1 MGNTFVLLTTLQPN
15 KYFIACLAVA
25 DLLVGMF
32 AGPVNLYSI
41 SVNWKP
47 QFETSSLHLCRFF
60 VWIDTLAL
68 AASIYTVTFISFDR
82 YLKISKPLQY
92 RSRMTTSKS
101 VKIVFTIWFIS
112 TTFATY
118 APTPDS
124 GSVTVLAGHNRRF
137 SSEIDERRR
146 FYTLVSAS
154 LFFVPA
160 IVIMVL
166 YALIFTVA
174 HKRHKMFRNGQPG

>member
-1 MGNTFVLLTTLQPN
+1 
-15 KYFIACLAVA
+15 
-25 DLLVGMF
+25 MF

-60 VWIDTLAL
+60 VWINTLAL

-137 SSEIDERRR
+137 SEIDERRR

-174 HKRHKMFRNGQPG
+174 HKRHKMLRNGQPG

>member
-1 MGNTFVLLTTLQPN
+1 
-15 KYFIACLAVA
+15 
-25 DLLVGMF
+25 
-32 AGPVNLYSI
+32 
-41 SVNWKP
+41 
-47 QFETSSLHLCRFF
+47 
-60 VWIDTLAL
+60 
-68 AASIYTVTFISFDR
+68 
-82 YLKISKPLQY
+82 
-92 RSRMTTSKS
+92 MTTSKS

-124 GSVTVLAGHNRRF
+124 GRVTVLAGHNRRF
-137 SSEIDERRR
+137 SEIDERRR

-174 HKRHKMFRNGQPG
+174 HKRHKMLRNGQPG